1 MFKYFSFSHFSVKRA
16 SVATYLHVL
25 NLTLQVMV
33 AHCSIFYSSLLLI
46 YDNSGGKKCNKPSLV
61 TGTHKL
67 EYFSA
72 LK

>member
-25 NLTLQVMV
+25 NLTLQVTV

-46 YDNSGGKKCNKPSLV
+46 YDNSGGKNVTSLV
-61 TGTHKL
+61 WLQVHTSLNISLH
-67 EYFSA
+67 
-72 LK
+72 